1 MSART
6 KARKRAL
13 DALFAADVTGSNP
26 LTLLEDTRSEVG
38 DRQNQEAIFDY
49 AEMLVTGYLQNADS
63 IDTQLR
69 MLADNWS
76 LERMP
81 NVDRAILRLASW
93 EILYNDEVPSEV
105 AIAEAVALAGD
116 YSTEDSSKFVNG
128 VLARLSKGSTAL

>member
-13 DALFAADVTGSNP
+13 DALFASDVTGQNALS
-26 LTLLEDTRSEVG
+26 LLEHTRNEVE
-38 DRQNQEAIFDY
+38 DRQNQDAIFDY
-49 AEMLVTGYLQNADS
+49 AEMLVTGYLQNAES

-93 EILYNDEVPSEV
+93 EILYNDEVPNEV
-105 AIAEAVALAGD
+105 AIAEAVSLAGE

>member
-1 MSART
+1 M
-6 KARKRAL
+6 
-13 DALFAADVTGSNP
+13 DALFASDVTGQNA
-26 LTLLEDTRSEVG
+26 LTLLAQTRAEVG
-38 DRQNQEAIFDY
+38 DRQNQDAIFDY

-81 NVDRAILRLASW
+81 NVDRALLRLASW
-93 EILYNDEVPSEV
+93 EILYNDEVPNEV
-105 AIAEAVALAGD
+105 AISEAVALAGE

>member
-1 MSART
+1 MSARN

-13 DALFAADVTGSNP
+13 DALFASDVTGQNA
-26 LTLLEDTRSEVG
+26 LALLEQTRSEVG
-38 DRQNQEAIFDY
+38 DRQNQDAIFDY

-81 NVDRAILRLASW
+81 NVDRAVLRLASW
-93 EILYNDEVPSEV
+93 EILYNDEVPNEV
-105 AIAEAVALAGD
+105 AISEAVALASEF
-116 YSTEDSSKFVNG
+116 STEDSSKFVNG
-128 VLARLSKGSTAL
+128 VLARLSKGSAAL